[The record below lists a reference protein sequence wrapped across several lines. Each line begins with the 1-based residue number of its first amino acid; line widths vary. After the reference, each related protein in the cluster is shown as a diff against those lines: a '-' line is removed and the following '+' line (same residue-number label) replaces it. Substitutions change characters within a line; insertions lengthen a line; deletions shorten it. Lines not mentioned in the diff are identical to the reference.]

1 MAPAP
6 AEAEWITSPAPVET
20 VAPEPEF
27 TSEQEAEQPAS
38 SALPK
43 VLLVL
48 GGLALLLVLGYLF
61 MGREQSNEHLTS
73 LSKTAED
80 SVAVHPETGPQAE
93 QLNLPP
99 ATEPEVVRTVPAIA
113 APTPINSDSAKAA
126 AAKSTFPAGEAGD
139 TEQAPATTTPTKKP
153 TPATPA
159 ATPAARPAE
168 SSDAADSESDAATP
182 EDGDDEATTQVRQAL
197 SSYYS
202 DLQAP
207 PFKASQHFAPV
218 VERLYTR
225 QNLTPAAIETEM
237 DKTLFPEFKQMTTSI
252 VPGTLRVG
260 PPAADGTRT
269 ATYTEQSRAFRVSK
283 GQHQRTRTQVRVRFD
298 PEYKMTYMRQE
309 KLLES
314 TFEQ

>member
-1 MAPAP
+1 M
-6 AEAEWITSPAPVET
+6 
-20 VAPEPEF
+20 
-27 TSEQEAEQPAS
+27 
-38 SALPK
+38 
-43 VLLVL
+43 LLIL

-61 MGREQSNEHLTS
+61 MGRGQSDEHLTS

-80 SVAVHPETGPQAE
+80 SVAVHPETGPQSE

-99 ATEPEVVRTVPAIA
+99 ATEQEPIRTVPAVP
-113 APTPINSDSAKAA
+113 APVKDTATATPP
-126 AAKSTFPAGEAGD
+126 AKSTFPAGDGAEEEEAP
-139 TEQAPATTTPTKKP
+139 TPSAAPAASTSKP
-153 TPATPA
+153 ASVPA
-159 ATPAARPAE
+159 AKPAAKPVESE
-168 SSDAADSESDAATP
+168 SSDEPTAATAS
-182 EDGDDEATTQVRQAL
+182 EDGDDEAATQVRQAL
-197 SSYYS
+197 TSYYA
-202 DLQAP
+202 DIQAP

-225 QNLTPAAIETEM
+225 QNLTPSAIEAEM
-237 DKTLFPEFKQMTTSI
+237 DKTLFPEFKQMTTTI

-298 PEYKMTYMRQE
+298 PQYKMTYMRQE

-314 TFEQ
+314 TFE